1 MDWSTL
7 SEMRH
12 LEIIA
17 EGIVQGVGFR
27 PFVYALARRHAL
39 SGFVLNDGRGVRIE
53 VEGEDAALNAFT
65 RAIEAEAP
73 PLSMIERIRTQSLPS
88 VGFQDFTIR
97 PSTDEGKKR
106 TWISPDT
113 SVCSECLREL
123 FDPEDRRFHYPFIN
137 CTHCGPRF
145 TIVEGVPYD
154 RDRTTMRSFEMCPS
168 CRREYE
174 DPANRRFHAQ
184 PNACPV
190 CGPRVWLVD
199 RDGCKR
205 DGDVFRHV
213 GEVLRA
219 GGIVAVKGLGGFHLT
234 CDARNEEAVQ
244 RLRGRKV
251 REDKPFALMA
261 TDEAMVREICQVRA
275 EEAELLESSRRPI
288 VLMEK
293 RAGSGI
299 AEAVAPG
306 NPCLGVMLP
315 YTPLHHVLLKEV
327 KRPLV
332 MTSGNV
338 SDEPISYE
346 NEEALSRLRRIA
358 DVFLLHDRPIHMRCD
373 DSVVRVFRGREMIL
387 RRSRGYVPGPIP
399 LPFAAD
405 RPILACGAELKN
417 TFCLVRDEY
426 AFVSHHIGDLE
437 NLETLRS
444 FEEGIEHF
452 KQLFDIEPEVIA
464 YDLHPDYLSTKYA
477 HVLPFSANSASPRCE
492 LVFNPQ
498 SPIPNPQWDGTGEE
512 RLVGVQHHHAHIAS
526 CLTDNGLDR
535 TVIGVAFDGTG
546 YGTDGTI
553 WGGEF
558 LVADFANFERVAY
571 LKPQAMPGGTMAIKE
586 PWRMAVSYLFGIFGE
601 TLVDLDVP
609 FVRGL
614 DRHRLDV
621 LRVALEKGINSP
633 LTSSMGRLF
642 DAVSALIGVRDRI
655 HYEGQA
661 AVELEQVAEEDCS
674 DSYHFEIEKGTP
686 LEINPEGVFRD
697 IIEDLRNGAS
707 AGRISAK
714 FHNGVSEMIAEVC
727 GQIRDR
733 TRLEEVAL
741 SGGVFQNR
749 MLLERTVPLLEEQD
763 FSVYTHH
770 QVPPNDGGISLGQAV
785 VAMRKVA

>member
-1 MDWSTL
+1 PD
-7 SEMRH
+7 
-12 LEIIA
+12 A
-17 EGIVQGVGFR
+17 GFR
-27 PFVYALARRHAL
+27 GFAIRR
-39 SGFVLNDGRGVRIE
+39 STPDQ
-53 VEGEDAALNAFT
+53 
-65 RAIEAEAP
+65 
-73 PLSMIERIRTQSLPS
+73 ER
-88 VGFQDFTIR
+88 
-97 PSTDEGKKR
+97 R

-113 SVCSECLREL
+113 SVCPECLREL
-123 FDPEDRRFHYPFIN
+123 FDPEDRRYKYPFIN

-154 RDRTTMRSFEMCPS
+154 RDRTTMRAFEMCPS

-174 DPANRRFHAQ
+174 DPADRRFHAQ
-184 PNACPV
+184 PNACPI
-190 CGPRVWLVD
+190 CGPKVWLVD
-199 RDGCKR
+199 GNGCKR
-205 DGDVFRHV
+205 DGNVFRSV
-213 GEVLRA
+213 GEKLRA
-219 GGIVAVKGLGGFHLT
+219 GGIVAIKGLGGFHLA
-234 CDARNEEAVQ
+234 CDALNEEAVQ

-261 TDEAMVREICQVRA
+261 EDGAMARELCRVSA
-275 EEAELLESSRRPI
+275 EETQLLESQQRPI
-288 VLMEK
+288 VLMKK
-293 RAGSGI
+293 RSGPGI

-306 NPCLGVMLP
+306 SPCLGVMLP
-315 YTPLHHVLLKEV
+315 YTPLHHVLLREV

-332 MTSGNV
+332 MTSGNL

-346 NEEALSRLRRIA
+346 NEEALSRLSGIA

-373 DSVVRVFRGREMIL
+373 DSVVRVFQGRERTEGEPGSGGDEKMGFSVFPCLRGQGIAPTVL

-399 LPFAAD
+399 IPFAAD

-452 KQLFDIEPEVIA
+452 KRLFDIEPEVIA
-464 YDLHPDYLSTKYA
+464 HDLHPEYLSTKYA
-477 HVLPFSANSASPRCE
+477 RECYGADRGEVD
-492 LVFNPQ
+492 PQ
-498 SPIPNPQWDGTGEE
+498 SEIRNPQWDGTGAG

-526 CLTDNGLDR
+526 CLADNGLDR

-558 LVADFANFERVAY
+558 LVADLANFERAAH
-571 LKPQAMPGGTMAIKE
+571 LKLQGMPGGTMAIRE
-586 PWRMAVSYLFGIFGE
+586 PWRMAVSYLYGIFGE
-601 TLVDLDVP
+601 AFLNVDVP

-614 DRHRLDV
+614 DRRGLDV
-621 LRVALEKGINSP
+621 LMIALEKGINSP
-633 LTSSMGRLF
+633 ATSSMGRLF
-642 DAVSALIGVRDRI
+642 DAVSALIGVFRDRI

-661 AVELEQVAEEDCS
+661 AVELEQVAEEACADA
-674 DSYHFEIEKGTP
+674 YHFEIQEGIP
-686 LEINPEGVFRD
+686 LEINPEGVLRG

-707 AGRISAK
+707 SGRISAK
-714 FHNGVSEMIAEVC
+714 FHNAVAEMIASVC
-727 GQIRDR
+727 GLIR
-733 TRLEEVAL
+733 TRTGLKEVAL

-749 MLLERTVPLLEEQD
+749 MLLERTVPLLEKQG

-785 VAMRKVA
+785 VAMRKDA

>member
-1 MDWSTL
+1 
-7 SEMRH
+7 
-12 LEIIA
+12 
-17 EGIVQGVGFR
+17 
-27 PFVYALARRHAL
+27 
-39 SGFVLNDGRGVRIE
+39 
-53 VEGEDAALNAFT
+53 
-65 RAIEAEAP
+65 
-73 PLSMIERIRTQSLPS
+73 
-88 VGFQDFTIR
+88 
-97 PSTDEGKKR
+97 
-106 TWISPDT
+106 
-113 SVCSECLREL
+113 
-123 FDPEDRRFHYPFIN
+123 
-137 CTHCGPRF
+137 
-145 TIVEGVPYD
+145 
-154 RDRTTMRSFEMCPS
+154 
-168 CRREYE
+168 
-174 DPANRRFHAQ
+174 
-184 PNACPV
+184 
-190 CGPRVWLVD
+190 VWLVD
-199 RDGCKR
+199 GDGWNDFGLGGGEVNPKSEIR
-205 DGDVFRHV
+205 NPQWSGVAEGRLEGDVFRHV

-219 GGIVAVKGLGGFHLT
+219 GGIAAIKGLGGFHLA
-234 CDARNEEAVQ
+234 CDALNEEAVQ

-251 REDKPFALMA
+251 REDKPFALMV
-261 TDEAMVREICQVRA
+261 TDEAMARELCQVSA
-275 EEAELLESSRRPI
+275 EETALLESQQRPI
-288 VLMEK
+288 VLMKK

-315 YTPLHHVLLKEV
+315 YTPLHHVLLREV
-327 KRPLV
+327 KTPLV

-346 NEEALSRLRRIA
+346 NEEALFRLNGIA

-373 DSVVRVFRGREMIL
+373 DSVVRVFPGRERAERERRSAGDKKMGFSASPCLRGQGIAPTVL

-452 KQLFDIEPEVIA
+452 KQLFDIEPEAIA

-477 HVLPFSANSASPRCE
+477 RERFGVDRGE
-492 LVFNPQ
+492 VNPQ
-498 SPIPNPQWDGTGEE
+498 SAIRNPKWEGSGER

-526 CLTDNGLDR
+526 CLADNGLDG

-546 YGTDGTI
+546 YGMDGTI

-558 LVADFANFERVAY
+558 LVADFSDFGRAAH

-601 TLVDLDVP
+601 RLVDADVP

-614 DRHRLDV
+614 DRSRLDV
-621 LRVALEKGINSP
+621 LRIALEKGINCP

-661 AVELEQVAEEDCS
+661 AVELEQIAEEDCP
-674 DSYHFEIEKGTP
+674 DSYHFEIEDGMP
-686 LEINPEGVFRD
+686 LEINPEGVFRG
-697 IIEDLRNGAS
+697 IIGDLQDGECV
-707 AGRISAK
+707 GRISAK
-714 FHNGVSEMIAEVC
+714 FHNAVAEMIAQVC
-727 GQIRDR
+727 GVIR
-733 TRLEEVAL
+733 TRTGHREVAL

-749 MLLERTVPLLEEQD
+749 MLLEGALPLLEEQN

-785 VAMRKVA
+785 VAMRKIA